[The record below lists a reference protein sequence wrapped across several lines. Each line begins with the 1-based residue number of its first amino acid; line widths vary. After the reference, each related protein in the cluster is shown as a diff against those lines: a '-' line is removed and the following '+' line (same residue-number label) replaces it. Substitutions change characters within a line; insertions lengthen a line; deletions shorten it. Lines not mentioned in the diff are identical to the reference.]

1 MSCSNMCCSCIY
13 IGIITV
19 ISAVYVYLQS
29 YNGTDEELIFFHW
42 TLHFITHFLLDLY
55 VNSIEA
61 I

>member
-1 MSCSNMCCSCIY
+1 MSCSNICCSCIY

-42 TLHFITHFLLDLY
+42 TFLLDLY